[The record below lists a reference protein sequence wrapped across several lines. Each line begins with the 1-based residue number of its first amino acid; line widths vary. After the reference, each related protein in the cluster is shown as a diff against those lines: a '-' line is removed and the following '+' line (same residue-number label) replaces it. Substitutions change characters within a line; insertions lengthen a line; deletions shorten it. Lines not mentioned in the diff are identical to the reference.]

1 MPTLGEKKWR
11 INNLTLKK
19 KTFQVFKLQEKKTLH
34 ANQEKRKNEKKL
46 DFDYLIFP
54 FTLFIIKKYK

>member
-1 MPTLGEKKWR
+1 MPTLGKKKWR

-19 KTFQVFKLQEKKTLH
+19 KTFQVFKLQEKKRYMRT
-34 ANQEKRKNEKKL
+34 KKKGKTKKKL

>member
-1 MPTLGEKKWR
+1 MPTLGKKKWR

-19 KTFQVFKLQEKKTLH
+19 YLRYLSYKKKTLH

>member
-1 MPTLGEKKWR
+1 MPTLGKKKWR

-19 KTFQVFKLQEKKTLH
+19 KPFRYLSYKKKKTLH

>member
-1 MPTLGEKKWR
+1 MPTLGKKKWR

-19 KTFQVFKLQEKKTLH
+19 KPFRYLSYKKK
-34 ANQEKRKNEKKL
+34 KRYMRTKKKGKTKKKL